1 MKHRNMKI
9 LALLL
14 ALVITGCAGTG
25 KRAKWETSDTL
36 LQGAGLVLLTIDA
49 FQTAETRNQPGVYE
63 RNPILGEQPDGTAVA
78 TYFISSAIIHTAI
91 AWLLDKPWR
100 QLWQFGLI
108 GVEGACVVNNNAR

>member
-14 ALVITGCAGTG
+14 ILMITGCAGTG

-36 LQGAGLVLLTIDA
+36 LQGAGLVLLTVDA
-49 FQTAETRNQPGVYE
+49 FQTSKIRDDPNAYE

-91 AWLLDKPWR
+91 AWWLNRPWR
-100 QLWQFGLI
+100 ELWQFGLI
-108 GVEGACVVNNNAR
+108 GLEGACVVNNAR